1 MNKVLEIAQRQDGLG
16 TTADVVA
23 NDIPRARLAELV
35 RSGRLE
41 RLQRGI
47 YCTQDAWPD
56 EYAVLQMLFPQGIY
70 SDYTALYL
78 HGYSDRTP
86 LILDMTF
93 PRSCRATSARKVGI
107 KVRSC
112 DPKNFELGL
121 AQIKTSFG
129 NYVRTY
135 DLERSLCDIL
145 RGVKTPLV
153 DLAIPAFQR
162 YARSEDRNLTKL
174 DKYAG
179 ALGVEKKINDIM
191 VVLL

>member
-1 MNKVLEIAQRQDGLG
+1 MNKLLDMAQRKGGLI
-16 TTADVVA
+16 TTAEVVKSG
-23 NDIPRARLAELV
+23 IPRARLAELV
-35 RSGRLE
+35 EKGMLE

-56 EYAVLQMLFPQGIY
+56 EYAVMQMRFPQGIY

-78 HGYSDRTP
+78 HGYSDRPALT
-86 LILDMTF
+86 LDMTF
-93 PRSCRATSARKVGI
+93 PRSYRATSARKVGI
-107 KVRSC
+107 KVRTC

-121 AQIKTSFG
+121 AQTKTSFG
-129 NYVRTY
+129 NCVKTY

-145 RGVKTPLV
+145 RGVKTPLL

-162 YARSEDRNLTKL
+162 YARSKDRNLTKL
-174 DKYAG
+174 NKYAR